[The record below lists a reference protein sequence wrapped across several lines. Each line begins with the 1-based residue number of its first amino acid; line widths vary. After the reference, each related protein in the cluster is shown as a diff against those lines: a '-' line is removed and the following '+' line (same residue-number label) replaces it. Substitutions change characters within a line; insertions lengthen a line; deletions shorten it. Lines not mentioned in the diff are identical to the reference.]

1 MVEHTIFRGNSTNI
15 LKGEKNPKEFKE
27 IWKDVSL
34 RLTLEDKNKGGY
46 QFVGSNLGVEIFFK
60 KRAHHEQD
68 MLK

>member
-15 LKGEKNPKEFKE
+15 LEGEKNPKEFKE

-60 KRAHHEQD
+60 KRPHHEQD